1 MAHSKS
7 TRDTALQLFIQGT
20 PIEKIAAEMK
30 IPLKTVYNWK
40 ARHDWNSFLRVG
52 NLEIARDV
60 EAELYKLV
68 KKMIENESIGDPA
81 QVDKLA
87 KLTKALERLAP
98 NRQIL
103 NSLYHILE
111 GITDYVNRIG
121 DPDLTR
127 SWQKHLKPLSEHLRS
142 LFAPK
147 ALQ

>member
-1 MAHSKS
+1 
-7 TRDTALQLFIQGT
+7 
-20 PIEKIAAEMK
+20 
-30 IPLKTVYNWK
+30 
-40 ARHDWNSFLRVG
+40 
-52 NLEIARDV
+52 
-60 EAELYKLV
+60 
-68 KKMIENESIGDPA
+68 MIENESIGDPA